1 MKTTVAAIGLIALA
15 ATAGAQTVAYE
26 HQKQVAASQH
36 VQVLTEKGVAGGV
49 HLSFEAKTVSGAPY
63 SGEEVKETVQTL
75 ADGNRIVRRNVTRV
89 YRDSKG
95 RTRRETLDADGQVTS
110 VVISD
115 PVAGTGYSLD
125 PSTNTARRIGVAVY
139 VTEKDAQQLHV
150 TSGSAVI
157 ITSRDGKGT
166 LSAKTGKATFSGEGA
181 SSVRLREFSEQAGAS
196 TKEDL
201 GVRTLEG
208 VEAKGSRT
216 TTVIPAGAIGNE
228 QPITI
233 TSEEWFSADLQV
245 LVMTKHADPRSGETT
260 YRLTGVLRNE
270 PNASLF
276 EVPAGYAVK

>member
-1 MKTTVAAIGLIALA
+1 MRITLAAIGLIALA
-15 ATAGAQTVAYE
+15 ATASAQTVVYE

-36 VQVLTEKGVAGGV
+36 VQVLTEKGVAGGI
-49 HLSFEAKTVSGAPY
+49 HLSFESKTVAGAPY

-89 YRDSKG
+89 SRDSKG
-95 RTRRETLDADGQVTS
+95 RTRRETLDADGQVTG

-139 VTEKDAQQLHV
+139 VTEKGAQPVRV
-150 TSGSAVI
+150 TGGSTVVV
-157 ITSRDGKGT
+157 TSRDGKGT
-166 LSAKTGKATFSGEGA
+166 LGATTGTVTGGGVTGSI
-181 SSVRLREFSEQAGAS
+181 VRLREFNEQSSAS

-201 GVRTLEG
+201 GVRTFEG

-245 LVMTKHADPRSGETT
+245 LLMTKHADPRSGETT

-276 EVPAGYAVK
+276 EVPAGYTVK